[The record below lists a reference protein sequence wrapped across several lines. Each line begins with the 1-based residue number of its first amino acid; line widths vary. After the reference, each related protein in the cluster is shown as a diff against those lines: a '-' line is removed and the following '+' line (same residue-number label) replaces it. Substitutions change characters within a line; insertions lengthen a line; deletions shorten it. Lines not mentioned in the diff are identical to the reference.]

1 VDLEPVATAI
11 RALGQHQILSIEVV
25 VTLERNG

>member
-1 VDLEPVATAI
+1 VATAI
-11 RALGQHQILSIEVV
+11 RALAQHQILSIEIV